1 MEILKSVVREIAII
15 VLLATFLEMLLPKSN
30 MKRFVQVILGLFIL
44 ISILTPI
51 ANLFTS
57 DDFSF
62 HFEAWQYQPAA
73 SSHQLE
79 EILAQGQRLYDKAE
93 KASLREYERKLE
105 NQIKALI
112 IMIPEVNHAHVS
124 VKVGTD
130 LRGNYGQI
138 EKVIIRIYDD
148 PETQA
153 EQRNREIQLKEV
165 EDVIIEIS
173 QETTITQQEIETPQK
188 KRVLKNTQKDVIFL
202 VSNFYGLPTEKIEVH
217 FEN

>member
-1 MEILKSVVREIAII
+1 MEIIKNVVREIAII

-57 DDFSF
+57 DDFAF

-73 SSHQLE
+73 SNHQLE
-79 EILAQGQRLYDKAE
+79 EILAQGQRLYEKAE
-93 KASLREYERKLE
+93 EASLREYERKLE

-112 IMIPEVNHAHVS
+112 VMIPEVNHAHVS
-124 VKVGTD
+124 VKVGAD

-138 EKVIIRIYDD
+138 EKVIIRIFDD

-153 EQRNREIQLKEV
+153 VQGNQEIQLKEV

-173 QETTITQQEIETPQK
+173 QEATTTQQEIAATQA
-188 KRVLKNTQKDVIFL
+188 KRLLKNTEKDVIYL
-202 VSNFYGLPTEKIEVH
+202 VSNFYGLPSEKIEVY